1 MGSNRLDRGREGA
14 EFKGGGS
21 TYIIPA
27 SDMPDGV
34 KSGQKIIAKIHG
46 IITVDEQGGV
56 IEVEKIEIENVN
68 SREDPLQKE
77 IEDGLDKGMKIE
89 VNIQK

>member
-1 MGSNRLDRGREGA
+1 MGSNRMDRGREGA

-46 IITVDEQGGV
+46 IINIDEQGGV

-68 SREDPLQKE
+68 SRDDPLQQS
-77 IEDGLDKGMKIE
+77 IEDGLKIE
-89 VNIQK
+89 VNIEK

>member
-1 MGSNRLDRGREGA
+1 MGSNRMDRGREGA

-46 IITVDEQGGV
+46 IITIDEQGGV

-68 SREDPLQKE
+68 SRDDPLQKE
-77 IEDGLDKGMKIE
+77 IEDGLKIE
-89 VNIQK
+89 VNIEK